1 MEAAERELVYR
12 PRPSAAG
19 PEDCLRKLVYFARGV
34 PREPLLDRM
43 AMVLDDSSAH
53 EDLTAKWIEKSA
65 FTLHD
70 RQRRVEIATV
80 THQGRPF
87 TLAGSIDGLVTDL
100 AGRTWLWEHKALAHY
115 TWERYWAGEWP
126 LNYFT
131 QCALYLTGLQNAGLA
146 VSEAL
151 LLMKNKN
158 TADYLEFRLAYD
170 PEADELRVLEKIRA
184 SEAQRV
190 FLGDQPDAVF
200 RGVRAAALA
209 RFDAIEAH
217 WAAGTL
223 PERPYREPQAF
234 PCGYCP
240 YRQRCWDGWAPP
252 RLNGR
257 VTLSPQ
263 DAVVAAEYAAL
274 TEELLAKSRR
284 KDELGEQLKRLLTAQ
299 GVSEAVT
306 DQLLI
311 RLERRIQR
319 RLDPALVPMEIREA
333 ATRPVESE
341 WLTVR
346 RFTRRSPPDGMNTQ
360 PTTDKE
366 GIRCCQRN
374 PSPQSRAFPN
384 ADASP
389 G

>member
-1 MEAAERELVYR
+1 MLAEVLHKIAAMEAAEREQTYR

-19 PEDCLRKLVYFARGV
+19 PEECPRKLVYFARGT
-34 PREPLLDRM
+34 PREPLLDRL
-43 AMVLDDSSAH
+43 ATVLDDSSVH
-53 EDLTAKWIEKSA
+53 EELTAKWIEKSG

-70 RQRRVEIATV
+70 RQLRVEIATV

-87 TLAGSIDGLVTDL
+87 SLAGSIDGLVTDL
-100 AGRTWLWEHKALAHY
+100 AGRTWLWEHKALANY
-115 TWERYWAGEWP
+115 SWERYWEGEWP

-131 QCALYLTGLQNAGLA
+131 QCALYITGLQKAGWA

-158 TADYLEFRLAYD
+158 TSDYLEFRLAYD
-170 PEADELRVLEKIRA
+170 PETDELRVLEKIRA
-184 SEAQRV
+184 SEERHV
-190 FLGDQPDAVF
+190 FPGDRPDAVF
-200 RGVRAAALA
+200 RGVRAAAIA

-223 PERPYREPQAF
+223 PERPYVEPQSF

-240 YRQRCWDGWAPP
+240 YRQRCWDGWEPP

-257 VTLSPQ
+257 ITLSPQ

-274 TEELLAKSRR
+274 ADELRPKYRRKEELG
-284 KDELGEQLKRLLTAQ
+284 DQLKLLLKAN
-299 GVSEAVT
+299 GASEAVA

-311 RLERRIQR
+311 RLERRTQR
-319 RLDPALVPMEIREA
+319 RLDPDLVPADIREA

-341 WLTVR
+341 WLKVLPLSK
-346 RFTRRSPPDGMNTQ
+346 RS
-360 PTTDKE
+360 
-366 GIRCCQRN
+366 
-374 PSPQSRAFPN
+374 
-384 ADASP
+384 
-389 G
+389 